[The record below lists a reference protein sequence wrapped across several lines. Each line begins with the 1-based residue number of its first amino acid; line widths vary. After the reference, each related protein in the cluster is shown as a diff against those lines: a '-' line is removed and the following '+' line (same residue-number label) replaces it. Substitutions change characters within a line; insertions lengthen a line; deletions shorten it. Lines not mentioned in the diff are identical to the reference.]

1 MPKLKSHSGA
11 KKRFFKTASGKFKH
25 ARAGRRH
32 LLAPSSGEDRQYMR
46 TKNTLNKTEGK
57 IIARYLPYA

>member
-11 KKRFFKTASGKFKH
+11 KKRFLKTASGRFKH

-32 LLAPSSGEDRQYMR
+32 LLAPRSGEQKQFTR
-46 TKNTLNKTEGK
+46 TKNFLNKTEGK
-57 IIARYLPYA
+57 ILARFLPYA

>member
-11 KKRFFKTASGKFKH
+11 KKRFLKTAGGKFKH
-25 ARAGRRH
+25 QRAGRRH
-32 LLAPSSGEDRQYMR
+32 LLAPRSGQAKQFSR
-46 TKNTLNKTEGK
+46 TKNQLNNTEGK